1 VLADN
6 GDFPNPAPVP
16 EPLYRSLVWLDVRLG
31 MLFAVALPLVLLVWA
46 ALRRETALL
55 RLLGLYWKVAS
66 LLLIAL
72 LLLTDRRPAG
82 FLLLVAAPL
91 LIVAA
96 LWFWVD
102 LNEELAD
109 LPPWRPLPLT
119 VRIWRWS
126 LTFLSLAGAAF
137 ASTALACA
145 GGIQKLAF
153 CPVWLEAPGGLHG
166 IVARVFGFVFGAQWT
181 TGVAAFVGYVAL
193 AAYGVG
199 LLQWLLVRLPRQGRI
214 AGEF

>member
-6 GDFPNPAPVP
+6 GAFPYPAAVSDA
-16 EPLYRSLVWLDVRLG
+16 LYRSFVWLDVRLG
-31 MLFAVALPLVLLVWA
+31 VLFAVALPLVLLVWA

-55 RLLGLYWKVAS
+55 RLLGLYWKVSS

-72 LLLTDRRPAG
+72 LLLTDRRPLG
-82 FLLLVAAPL
+82 FALLVVAPL

-119 VRIWRWS
+119 LRIWRWS
-126 LTFLSLAGAAF
+126 VTFFSLATAAF
-137 ASTALACA
+137 ASTALACM
-145 GGIQKLAF
+145 GGMARLPF
-153 CPVWLEAPGGLHG
+153 CPVWLEAPLGLHG
-166 IVARVFGFVFGAQWT
+166 IVARLFGFVFGGQWT
-181 TGVAAFVGYVAL
+181 PGLAAFVGYGAL

-199 LLQWLLVRLPRQGRI
+199 VLQWLLVRLPRQGRI

>member
-1 VLADN
+1 M
-6 GDFPNPAPVP
+6 P

-31 MLFAVALPLVLLVWA
+31 VLFAVALPLVLLVWA
-46 ALRRETALL
+46 ALRRETAVL
-55 RLLGLYWKVAS
+55 RLLGIYWKVSS

-72 LLLTDRRPAG
+72 LLLTDRRPTG
-82 FLLLVAAPL
+82 FVLLVAAPL

-126 LTFLSLAGAAF
+126 LTLLSLAGAAF
-137 ASTALACA
+137 ASTALACV
-145 GGIQKLAF
+145 GGVQKLPL

-181 TGVAAFVGYVAL
+181 TAVAAFVGYVAL